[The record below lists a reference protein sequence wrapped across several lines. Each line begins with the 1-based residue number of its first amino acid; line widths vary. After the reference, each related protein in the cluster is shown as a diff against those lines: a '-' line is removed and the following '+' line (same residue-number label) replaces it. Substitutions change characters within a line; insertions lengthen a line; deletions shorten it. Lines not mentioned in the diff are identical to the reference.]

1 MFLILFVNN
10 LLVFTA
16 YNIRV
21 RVQGEGV
28 VHMSKIIGIDLGTTN
43 SVVAVIEGGDPVV
56 IPTAE
61 GSRLC
66 PSVVAYTKNGERLV
80 GLPAKRQAVVNPEN
94 TISSVKRFMG
104 RYYDE
109 VSQERSMVPY
119 RVDRG
124 PSGDARIF
132 IPVNQRVLSPQEVS
146 AMILGKLKNDAETYL
161 GEKVTQAVITVPA
174 YFNDSQRQATKDA
187 GKIAGLEVLRIINE
201 PTASA
206 LAYGLDKKTE

>member
-1 MFLILFVNN
+1 
-10 LLVFTA
+10 
-16 YNIRV
+16 
-21 RVQGEGV
+21 
-28 VHMSKIIGIDLGTTN
+28 MSKIIGIDLGTTN

-56 IPTAE
+56 ISTAE

-119 RVDRG
+119 RVDSG

-187 GKIAGLEVLRIINE
+187 GKDCR
-201 PTASA
+201 S
-206 LAYGLDKKTE
+206 